1 MLDLKQ
7 ECYLK
12 CIPDYMALFRS
23 AGGLQL
29 FWDPTALLPF
39 FREVLYPRISPPG
52 HTYNRCYFLGNFLM
66 ELFCPF
72 WYLGNVFLPIAFS
85 GFQKKGPPTQAKRAH
100 RNTRKGKDIKR
111 SNKRFLYCGGVK
123 KEEIYKVNQSRFI
136 NFLALKG
143 SYSRRNIGFTAK
155 SSSSKKALWFMS
167 AKSLYHTQGNFIFF
181 SMLYSTESIKN

>member
-1 MLDLKQ
+1 MYSRLYGLISIGRGFATFLGSD
-7 ECYLK
+7 CV
-12 CIPDYMALFRS
+12 IALFQKS
-23 AGGLQL
+23 
-29 FWDPTALLPF
+29 F
-39 FREVLYPRISPPG
+39 VSPYF
-52 HTYNRCYFLGNFLM
+52 TTRAYNRCYFLGNFLM

-85 GFQKKGPPTQAKRAH
+85 GFQKKGPH
-100 RNTRKGKDIKR
+100 RLKPKEQIGKGKDIKR
-111 SNKRFLYCGGVK
+111 SNKRFLYCAGVK

-155 SSSSKKALWFMS
+155 SSSSKKRARWFMS

-181 SMLYSTESIKN
+181 FQCSVLYSTESIKN

>member
-1 MLDLKQ
+1 MSTNNATQQHEEDFCCFLPWKMLDLKQ

-12 CIPDYMALFRS
+12 CIPDYIALFRS

-52 HTYNRCYFLGNFLM
+52 HTTDVISSAIFWWNFFALSDILEMSFYQLPSLG
-66 ELFCPF
+66 
-72 WYLGNVFLPIAFS
+72 S
-85 GFQKKGPPTQAKRAH
+85 KKGPPTQAKRAH

-111 SNKRFLYCGGVK
+111 SNKRFLYCAGVK

-136 NFLALKG
+136 NFLAEG
-143 SYSRRNIGFTAK
+143 GVV
-155 SSSSKKALWFMS
+155 
-167 AKSLYHTQGNFIFF
+167 
-181 SMLYSTESIKN
+181 

>member
-1 MLDLKQ
+1 MYSRLYGLISIGRGFATFLGSD
-7 ECYLK
+7 CV
-12 CIPDYMALFRS
+12 IALFQRS
-23 AGGLQL
+23 
-29 FWDPTALLPF
+29 F
-39 FREVLYPRISPPG
+39 VSPYF
-52 HTYNRCYFLGNFLM
+52 TTRAYNRCYFLGNFLM
-66 ELFCPF
+66 E
-72 WYLGNVFLPIAFS
+72 VSTFLPFLISWKCLSTNCLLWFP
-85 GFQKKGPPTQAKRAH
+85 KKGPPTQAKRAH

-111 SNKRFLYCGGVK
+111 SNKRFLYCAGVK

-181 SMLYSTESIKN
+181 QCSTQLKA

>member
-52 HTYNRCYFLGNFLM
+52 HTTDVISSAIFWWKFQ
-66 ELFCPF
+66 LFF
-72 WYLGNVFLPIAFS
+72 ALSDILEMSFYQLPS
-85 GFQKKGPPTQAKRAH
+85 LVSKKGPPTQAKRAH
-100 RNTRKGKDIKR
+100 RKGKDIKR
-111 SNKRFLYCGGVK
+111 SNKRFLYCAGVK

-136 NFLALKG
+136 NFLAKG
-143 SYSRRNIGFTAK
+143 GFLFTHLRTRGEVM
-155 SSSSKKALWFMS
+155 LW
-167 AKSLYHTQGNFIFF
+167 
-181 SMLYSTESIKN
+181 